1 MKLEELERRL
11 RADMTRDAAQWGGKV
26 LLHREVQ
33 LPSRARS
40 PSLRPPH
47 AGPAAA
53 PRAVPSRASPLQLGS
68 EVQAAAS
75 SGQQSAGDGTPASGV
90 PSSKVVLVETAALLY
105 VLAVITVAAPQTQI
119 GRVIWQDGLHCIVCS
134 LPWAARCWQPHLGP

>member
-33 LPSRARS
+33 LPLRSRS
-40 PSLRPPH
+40 PSMRPPH
-47 AGPAAA
+47 HAGPTAA
-53 PRAVPSRASPLQLGS
+53 PRAVPGRASPLQLVS

-75 SGQQSAGDGTPASGV
+75 SGQQPAGDGMQDAGV
-90 PSSKVVLVETAALLY
+90 
-105 VLAVITVAAPQTQI
+105 
-119 GRVIWQDGLHCIVCS
+119 
-134 LPWAARCWQPHLGP
+134 